1 FAQQLKGKVQARAL
15 CVSQDQAPT
24 LTIGPVSGDGEASV
38 ATCPAGL
45 KAVTGGYASA
55 AFSYANGGT
64 IYDAV
69 RASAPTPDGGG
80 WFAQQL
86 KGKVQARALCVSQ
99 DQAPTLTIGPV
110 SGNAEASVATCP
122 SGMKALNGGF
132 FSSSFHHAN
141 GGTIYDAVTSSAPT
155 KDGTGWFTSQL
166 KGKVQSFALCVSQDQ
181 APTLA
186 IGPISENS
194 EVSVATCPSGMKAL
208 NGGFA
213 SADFSHA
220 YGGEIY
226 DAVTSNAPTQDGTG
240 WFTSQLKG
248 KVQARALCVQ
258 AS

>member
-1 FAQQLKGKVQARAL
+1 MATCPSGMKAINGGHAAGSFHHANGGSIYDAVTASAPTKDGTGWFTSQLKGKVQARAL

-110 SGNAEASVATCP
+110 SGNAEVSVATCP

-141 GGTIYDAVTSSAPT
+141 GGTIYDAVTSNAPT
-155 KDGTGWFTSQL
+155 K
-166 KGKVQSFALCVSQDQ
+166 
-181 APTLA
+181 
-186 IGPISENS
+186 
-194 EVSVATCPSGMKAL
+194 
-208 NGGFA
+208 
-213 SADFSHA
+213 
-220 YGGEIY
+220 
-226 DAVTSNAPTQDGTG
+226 DGTG